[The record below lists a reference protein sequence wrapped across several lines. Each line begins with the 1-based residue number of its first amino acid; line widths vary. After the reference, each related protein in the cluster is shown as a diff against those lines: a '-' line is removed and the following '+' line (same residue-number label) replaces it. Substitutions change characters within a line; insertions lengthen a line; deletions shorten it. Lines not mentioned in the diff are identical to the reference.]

1 MAVPSS
7 ATVLD
12 AMKAMSEQGVS
23 SVAVVE
29 DPSLLASAVGTGLPG
44 AGPGG
49 SAGKL
54 LSAVSVTDIGRVR
67 RPLYLFVPRSCTKQ
81 SSPQYP
87 FARS

>member
-7 ATVLD
+7 ATVLG
-12 AMKAMSEQGVS
+12 AMKDVSEQRVS

-29 DPSLLASAVGTGLPG
+29 DPSLLASAVGTG

-49 SAGKL
+49 SAGRL

-67 RPLYLFVPRSCTKQ
+67 RPLYRSCTKQ
-81 SSPQYP
+81 SNPQYP